1 MLFSLEVLPGV
12 LKEAQSKQRC
22 FTSLVLELL
31 EPEVEGREQRATA
44 NRMKRANL
52 DEGWTLQTFPYHK
65 QPGVNRA
72 QIEQLA
78 ELDFVREAANICFIG
93 DVGVGKS
100 GLSMGLA
107 RAAVEGGYTA
117 LFYKVSELVDKLYA
131 SVLDRSTQRLIRRL
145 AAVDVLVLDEFA
157 YVTLNEEQAS
167 LLFKLIDAR
176 YRKKPTIITSNL
188 GYDEWS
194 TVLPQRALASALKS
208 RVTDQCHVIRIEG
221 PTLRGGPREGPAKGT
236 GTETADF

>member
-1 MLFSLEVLPGV
+1 
-12 LKEAQSKQRC
+12 
-22 FTSLVLELL
+22 
-31 EPEVEGREQRATA
+31 
-44 NRMKRANL
+44 MKRANL
-52 DEGWTLQTFPYHK
+52 PEDWTLETFPYHK

-72 QIEQLA
+72 QIQQLA

-100 GLSMGLA
+100 GLAMGLV

-117 LFYKVSELVDKLYA
+117 LFCKVSELVDKLYA
-131 SVLDRSTQRLIRRL
+131 SVLDRSTPRLIRRL

-157 YVTLNEEQAS
+157 YVTLNEEQAN
-167 LLFKLIDAR
+167 LLFKLVDAR

-194 TVLPQRALASALKS
+194 TILPKRAIASALKS

-221 PTLRGGPREGPAKGT
+221 PTLRGGPREPVAAAS
-236 GTETADF
+236 TETTDF